1 MPFCLFRLRH
11 TVGFKN
17 QIESDVP
24 ANCHR
29 WLWSWGGVAESVCQ
43 EGMLPHIWAV
53 GLITQQ
59 VRGQQ
64 SQSWEKMR
72 GRSRKDS
79 CLNARPWGNLPPPL
93 RSFPKLSS
101 KHGHCFLSPRLLHE
115 SGPTP
120 QDWKSTHVSITLR
133 EQNSALL
140 MLCLVVNFGN
150 PSQDGC
156 FLLASFLLCSWSIPK
171 YSK

>member
-1 MPFCLFRLRH
+1 MSTMPFCLFRLLH

-29 WLWSWGGVAESVCQ
+29 WLWSWGGAAERVCQ

-79 CLNARPWGNLPPPL
+79 CLDARPWGNLSPAL
-93 RSFPKLSS
+93 CSFPKLRVVSTGPVFS
-101 KHGHCFLSPRLLHE
+101 LPGYSMSQVLHLRPKSP
-115 SGPTP
+115 
-120 QDWKSTHVSITLR
+120 
-133 EQNSALL
+133 L
-140 MLCLVVNFGN
+140 MCQLPYGN
-150 PSQDGC
+150 KIVHFSC
-156 FLLASFLLCSWSIPK
+156 YAWW
-171 YSK
+171 